1 MRIGVILASHGEFA
15 QAALGAVEMIAGKQP
30 DVIALGLTA
39 EKSLESF
46 ESEMREAYETLS
58 AECELVV
65 TLCDIYGGTPF
76 NVTTR
81 CLLNGM
87 NMVAYTGLSM
97 PSSLPLTPGPSRRSR
112 LPLRPWRQTRTIWTS
127 RLVSPS
133 IRVALTRIP
142 RVGASI
148 EQSIRKRY

>member
-15 QAALGAVEMIAGKQP
+15 RAALGAVEMIAGEQP

-39 EKSLESF
+39 DKSLETF
-46 ESEMREAYETLS
+46 EAEMREAWGSLH
-58 AECELVV
+58 AECDLVV

-87 NMVAYTGLSM
+87 DMIAYTGLSM
-97 PSSLPLTPGPSRRSR
+97 P
-112 LPLRPWRQTRTIWTS
+112 
-127 RLVSPS
+127 
-133 IRVALTRIP
+133 VAVELLLTRDGLDSEDAV
-142 RVGASI
+142 RAQLTSAHAGAQQEI
-148 EQSIRKRY
+148 KAPVAAADEDEDDLDL

>member
-39 EKSLESF
+39 EKSLETF
-46 ESEMREAYETLS
+46 EAEMREAYEALN
-58 AECELVV
+58 AECDLVV
-65 TLCDIYGGTPF
+65 TPF

-97 PSSLPLTPGPSRRSR
+97 P
-112 LPLRPWRQTRTIWTS
+112 
-127 RLVSPS
+127 
-133 IRVALTRIP
+133 VAVELLLTRDGLDSADAV
-142 RVGASI
+142 RAQLTAAHAGAQQEI
-148 EQSIRKRY
+148 KAPAPAVEADEDDLDL

>member
-1 MRIGVILASHGEFA
+1 
-15 QAALGAVEMIAGKQP
+15 
-30 DVIALGLTA
+30 
-39 EKSLESF
+39 
-46 ESEMREAYETLS
+46 MREVYETLS

-97 PSSLPLTPGPSRRSR
+97 PVAVELLLTRDGLDSADAVRAQLTAAHAGAQQEIKAPAPAVEADEDDLDLGSLARRFEWRSPLSPEWAPRSSRAFVNGTEGTCKRKGEHHGT
-112 LPLRPWRQTRTIWTS
+112 QTR
-127 RLVSPS
+127 RH
-133 IRVALTRIP
+133 R
-142 RVGASI
+142 
-148 EQSIRKRY
+148 